1 MSSPQQTMEQKR
13 ARAAWDGVLAVK
25 EQQRCVGEYLAL
37 VRSAPA
43 DVLTS
48 GLGQTLAFL
57 KAKGK
62 CEHENLSN
70 HLSRWVCPEM
80 GWTKNDDLLHK
91 LTERGA
97 GSDVYRRAMAETL
110 AYLVWLKRFAEAELE
125 GGT

>member
-13 ARAAWDGVLAVK
+13 ARAAWDDVLAVK
-25 EQQRCVGEYLAL
+25 GQGYAGEYLAL

-62 CEHENLSN
+62 REHEDLSR

-80 GWTKNDDLLHK
+80 GWTENEDLLHK
-91 LTERGA
+91 LTEPGA
-97 GSDVYRRAMAETL
+97 GSDIYRRAMAETL
-110 AYLVWLKRFAEAELE
+110 AYLVWLKRFAEAELG